1 MDALKRTHWE
11 ALVQSIRELYA
22 DRLKHEPCPIT
33 SEEILTLFVKP
44 EDHDICR
51 RFKSLFPYNAG
62 YYNSGTVLMPSS
74 DKIKYANLT
83 IAHGPYVFPVYDRS
97 SIHNQK
103 MDLRPDAPEELL
115 SRYVSHL
122 RWHLDTWEE
131 YNLMYRVLLRFCNLC
146 SSPAQ
151 IKFFWPSIETLAQ
164 HAQKRDE
171 KSSLIKM
178 LNVHSKVPVPRIS
191 QKLREACQST
201 SATLTV
207 LQMLGE
213 PPRDANSAPVQFS
226 PSMGVTYEGTITP
239 GEFD

>member
-62 YYNSGTVLMPSS
+62 YYNSGRVLMPSS
-74 DKIKYANLT
+74 DRIKYADLS
-83 IAHGPYVFPVYDRS
+83 IVHGPYVFPIYDRS
-97 SIHNQK
+97 STHNQSL
-103 MDLRPDAPEELL
+103 DLRPDAPEELL
-115 SRYVSHL
+115 SRYVAHL

-131 YNLMYRVLLRFCNLC
+131 YNLVFRALKHFSDLC
-146 SSPAQ
+146 SSPSQ
-151 IKFFWPSIETLAQ
+151 IRFFWPSIETLAQ
-164 HAQKRDE
+164 HARKRDG
-171 KSSLIKM
+171 KSNLIPL
-178 LNVHSKVPVPRIS
+178 LNVKSKAPVPRIS
-191 QKLREACQST
+191 QKLREACQNT

-213 PPRDANSAPVQFS
+213 PPRDAITAPVQFS
-226 PSMGVTYEGTITP
+226 PSMGVAHDNSIIP
-239 GEFD
+239 GEFE

>member
-1 MDALKRTHWE
+1 M
-11 ALVQSIRELYA
+11 
-22 DRLKHEPCPIT
+22 PPG
-33 SEEILTLFVKP
+33 
-44 EDHDICR
+44 DI
-51 RFKSLFPYNAG
+51 
-62 YYNSGTVLMPSS
+62 
-74 DKIKYANLT
+74 IKYADLT

-97 SIHNQK
+97 SVHNQQLE
-103 MDLRPDAPEELL
+103 LRPDAPEELL

-226 PSMGVTYEGTITP
+226 PSMGVTYEGTIVT